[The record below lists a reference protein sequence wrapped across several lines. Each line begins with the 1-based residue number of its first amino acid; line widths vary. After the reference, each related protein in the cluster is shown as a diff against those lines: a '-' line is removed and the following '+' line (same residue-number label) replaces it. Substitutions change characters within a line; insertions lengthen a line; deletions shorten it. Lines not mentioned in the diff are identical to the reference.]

1 MSRGGKPGPRRKHL
15 PHGTLVGAS
24 REVKLL
30 WFQRDLEPEPEP
42 LHLLAPLFDES
53 TSAPPL
59 TQDESGIVALAIEL
73 LAHERTDHAWM
84 VVAILFDGDSPADI
98 ACRYDVTRS
107 RVGQVRD
114 KFLRRLRHAADKRGL
129 SLPRAEDYR
138 YTAATPPRHCYDVW
152 TEAREK
158 TRQREIEVEQMP
170 IRHARRVAEHEKWRA
185 AVVVAMQA
193 LQPESSSFARLFEPA
208 PPPKIE
214 PPRRR
219 PPPWEWDGTVAV
231 ENVQPPGEPE
241 LTEAEQ
247 RELNRAQQAYLLA
260 VAPYT
265 EHRAALIQTAE
276 RPWQPWV
283 GVEVGYCERKILA
296 LGQQFVTVSE
306 AVKLR
311 QLQPPVPPE
320 RTAPVRQPSKSS
332 RRRDGMRVI

>member
-1 MSRGGKPGPRRKHL
+1 MSRGGKPGPQRKHL

-24 REVKLL
+24 SEVKLL

-42 LHLLAPLFDES
+42 IHLLAPLFDES
-53 TSAPPL
+53 TPAPPL
-59 TQDESGIVALAIEL
+59 TQDESGIVALFFEVL
-73 LAHERTDHAWM
+73 VDLRAHHADM
-84 VVAILFDGDSPADI
+84 VFSSLIDAESLTDI
-98 ACRYDVTRS
+98 ARRFDVTLA
-107 RVGQVRD
+107 RVGQVKA
-114 KFLRRLRHAADKRGL
+114 KFLRKLRHVAGQRGL
-129 SLPRAEDYR
+129 SLPWPAWR

-152 TEAREK
+152 TEARVEA
-158 TRQREIEVEQMP
+158 RQREIEVEQMP
-170 IRHARRVAEHEKWRA
+170 IRHARRVAEHEKWRKACIA
-185 AVVVAMQA
+185 ATAA
-193 LQPESSSFARLFEPA
+193 QPEPPSFARLFEPA

-214 PPRRR
+214 PSRRR
-219 PPPWEWDGTVAV
+219 PPPWEWDGSVAV
-231 ENVQPPGEPE
+231 ENVQPPGERE
-241 LTEAEQ
+241 LTEREQ
-247 RELNRAQQAYLLA
+247 RDLNQAQQAYLLA

-265 EHRAALIQTAE
+265 EHRAALIQTAV

-296 LGQQFVTVSE
+296 LGEQFSTVSE